1 MIEPFILYKMPS
13 IQIVVKFTSEKLKR
27 KERKMEKRL
36 YRSYTDKM
44 LGGVCGGLGE
54 YFDIDPVII
63 RVLFVVAVLFGGG
76 GILAYIILW
85 IVIPQKPFT
94 IPKANQESNTDSET
108 SGENRNDNSF
118 RQYVVEKR
126 RMNKNSLA
134 GIILIFLGA
143 LFLLDNFVPRFSFHD
158 FWPLILIG
166 IGFALILNARNNQY
180 EVKQ

>member
-1 MIEPFILYKMPS
+1 
-13 IQIVVKFTSEKLKR
+13 
-27 KERKMEKRL
+27 MEKRL

-63 RVLFVVAVLFGGG
+63 RVLFIVAVIFGGG

-94 IPKANQESNTDSET
+94 IPKFNQESSNETNPNTEQST
-108 SGENRNDNSF
+108 NDNSF
-118 RQYVVEKR
+118 RNFVIEKR
-126 RMNKNSLA
+126 RMNKNTLA
-134 GIILIFLGA
+134 GIILIFFGV
-143 LFLLDNFVPRFSFHD
+143 LFLLDNFLPRFSFHD
-158 FWPLILIG
+158 LWPLILIG
-166 IGFALILNARNNQY
+166 IGFALILNARNNNY